1 MAREKQAK
9 KFKVLKLTEKNLKKV
24 KPLSLSKGESLHK
37 TKIRVIGIGGGG
49 GFIVSEITSR
59 IKKASFVV
67 ANTDLQAL
75 KKSDKRARLFQFGQE
90 LTYGLGTGM
99 NSELGKIAA
108 QQEKEKIKKLLEG
121 QDLCILVACLGGGTG
136 SGAAPIFAKIS
147 RDLGNLTY
155 GIFTLPFKFEG
166 EKKAQIARESLKKI
180 KPNLNA
186 FSVIP
191 NERIFQIIDKET
203 PLRAALSVINKSLA
217 ESLEGLIEMIYDP
230 GLINIDFAD
239 LKTIFEG
246 RGRIT
251 YLNTVEVSG
260 SDKSEEAI
268 KKVVSNPLYPYTIRG
283 AKGVLFNIAGEKNL
297 GLNKIS
303 QISKTISDL
312 ANSEARIIFGISQL
326 PFLSIGGGGR
336 NKKYRDK
343 IKITL
348 LATGC
353 GAKIFPPKPRK
364 PRKGLKISRMTKTN
378 KKRKIKSPLQKSSAP
393 SVKKPLK
400 LLKLKTEPRGSG
412 AKVKKSAKKSFS
424 SFVSSSTRRTKTS
437 SPIKIKILKKTKR
450 KPKKIEKKHPQ
461 KTEKVAVSL
470 VEPITE
476 KQKTKDFNQL
486 PTPQKVEIKIRRNAL
501 QIKKGIEEA
510 EQDLLN
516 QEKKWETPAFLRR
529 KLAKNE

>member
-1 MAREKQAK
+1 MARKKQAK
-9 KFKVLKLTEKNLKKV
+9 KIKLKKSV
-24 KPLSLSKGESLHK
+24 LPPSSLLVYTEGPLHK

-49 GFIVSEITSR
+49 GFIVSEISSR

-75 KKSDKRARLFQFGQE
+75 KKSDKRARLFQFGQK

-108 QQEKEKIKKLLEG
+108 QQETEKIKKLLEG
-121 QDLCILVACLGGGTG
+121 QDLCILVACLGGGVG

-297 GLNKIS
+297 GLNEIS

-312 ANSEARIIFGISQL
+312 ANKEARIIFGISQF
-326 PFLSIGGGGR
+326 PFSSMGDGGR
-336 NKKYRDK
+336 DKKYRDK

-348 LATGC
+348 LA
-353 GAKIFPPKPRK
+353 
-364 PRKGLKISRMTKTN
+364 
-378 KKRKIKSPLQKSSAP
+378 
-393 SVKKPLK
+393 
-400 LLKLKTEPRGSG
+400 
-412 AKVKKSAKKSFS
+412 
-424 SFVSSSTRRTKTS
+424 
-437 SPIKIKILKKTKR
+437 
-450 KPKKIEKKHPQ
+450 
-461 KTEKVAVSL
+461 
-470 VEPITE
+470 
-476 KQKTKDFNQL
+476 
-486 PTPQKVEIKIRRNAL
+486 
-501 QIKKGIEEA
+501 
-510 EQDLLN
+510 
-516 QEKKWETPAFLRR
+516 
-529 KLAKNE
+529 

>member
-1 MAREKQAK
+1 MARKKQAK
-9 KFKVLKLTEKNLKKV
+9 KIKLKKSA
-24 KPLSLSKGESLHK
+24 PPSSLPVYTEGPLHK

-49 GFIVSEITSR
+49 GFIVSEIASR

-75 KKSDKRARLFQFGQE
+75 KKLDKRARPFQFGQK

-108 QQEKEKIKKLLEG
+108 QQEKEKIKKLLEV
-121 QDLCILVACLGGGTG
+121 QDLCILVACLGGGVG

-260 SDKSEEAI
+260 VDKSEEAI

-297 GLNKIS
+297 GLNEIS

-312 ANSEARIIFGISQL
+312 ANKEARIIFGISQL
-326 PFLSIGGGGR
+326 PFSSMGGGGR
-336 NKKYRDK
+336 DKKYRDK

-364 PRKGLKISRMTKTN
+364 PRRKKIVKPEKTEEKEKPLLLETK
-378 KKRKIKSPLQKSSAP
+378 K
-393 SVKKPLK
+393 VEKKPLPSK
-400 LLKLKTEPRGSG
+400 QRMRTQK
-412 AKVKKSAKKSFS
+412 
-424 SFVSSSTRRTKTS
+424 RTKM
-437 SPIKIKILKKTKR
+437 
-450 KPKKIEKKHPQ
+450 KPKKIEVKSPEPESSIQDSKVHPLA
-461 KTEKVAVSL
+461 KNLGLGV
-470 VEPITE
+470 
-476 KQKTKDFNQL
+476 
-486 PTPQKVEIKIRRNAL
+486 KIRRNAL

-529 KLAKNE
+529 KLAKDE